1 MGCSSKIQVYL
12 LDDWTI
18 PPYSSYVLSLLTSDT
33 LQKSWMLAMCSLFFR
48 IMQSVNPFSPALIIS
63 SRLFPETGK
72 WKLRRQWLKPCR
84 LRGFE
89 WWQWISRGGLNITMI
104 FKRVGERDFR
114 YRKPKPKINTLLST
128 QSIGFRVGC
137 PFVGQWTKISINLDA
152 LYLYGP

>member
-33 LQKSWMLAMCSLFFR
+33 LQKSWMLAMCSLFFQDNAKR
-48 IMQSVNPFSPALIIS
+48 EPILTSVNHFVQAL
-63 SRLFPETGK
+63 SRNRKMKAAKAVTKTLQTQG
-72 WKLRRQWLKPCR
+72 LRMVTVDIK
-84 LRGFE
+84 
-89 WWQWISRGGLNITMI
+89 GGLNITMI

-137 PFVGQWTKISINLDA
+137 LFVGQWTKISINLDA